1 MKPLTTMITGNDK
14 FCDKEEFLK
23 SMDVQK
29 EIVVL
34 VDGRIIGKVVS
45 PTGEI
50 TEEVLGEAREV
61 ANRKRDTTLLKTII
75 VPGKIINFVDPSPP
89 RPVTIRW
96 RTSS

>member
-1 MKPLTTMITGNDK
+1 MITGNDK

-61 ANRKRDTTLLKTII
+61 ANRKERHYTLKTI
-75 VPGKIINFVDPSPP
+75 
-89 RPVTIRW
+89 
-96 RTSS
+96 